1 MTRKLQLDFITLD
14 VFTQVRYTG
23 NPLAIVK
30 VPQSE
35 TLTQQQ
41 KQTIAREFN
50 YSETVI
56 LHERK
61 EFSDDPQWNVDIF
74 LTTDEIP
81 FAGHPTVGTACFLGM
96 QLLDS
101 TSGIDQIKGT
111 LITKAGPV
119 PFAYERQTQ
128 QAQCEVPHDL
138 HVHKRTLTTEDA
150 QSVGLPSQ
158 VYDNFVNKPPFVSL
172 VKGVTFSLVQLP
184 TEEVLAAVPATLSLL
199 KGRDGLDKEWA
210 AEGSTVAFF
219 FYVKVG
225 KAEDGSTK
233 LRTRMILGSLEDPAT
248 GAASSAL
255 AAYLAL
261 SEPERR
267 EEDVDSDVHSFEMVQ
282 GVEMG
287 RKSVIGVEATV
298 KEDRIIKIVLRGSA
312 VSIMEGSLVI

>member
-1 MTRKLQLDFITLD
+1 MTRKLQLEYITLD

-56 LHERK
+56 LHELQ
-61 EFSDDPQWNVDIF
+61 EVGQHPQWNIDIF
-74 LTTDEIP
+74 LTTAEIP
-81 FAGHPTVGTACFLGM
+81 FAGHPTVGTACFLGK

-101 TSGIDQIKGT
+101 KSSGDHVDGT

-119 PFAYERQTQ
+119 PFAYMRPSNT
-128 QAQCEVPHDL
+128 AQCEVPHDV
-138 HVHKRTLTTEDA
+138 HVHQRTLTTGDA
-150 QSVGLPSQ
+150 HNIGLPRV
-158 VYDNFVNKPPFVSL
+158 VYENFASKPPFVSL
-172 VKGVTFSLVQLP
+172 VKGVTFALVQLP
-184 TEEVLAAVPATLSLL
+184 TEDVLAAVPPTLSLL
-199 KGRDGLDKEWA
+199 KSHDGLDKEWA
-210 AEGSTVAFF
+210 AQGSAVGFF
-219 FYVKVG
+219 FFVMVG
-225 KAEDGSTK
+225 HAEDGSTK

-248 GAASSAL
+248 GSASSTL

-261 SEPERR
+261 YGSE
-267 EEDVDSDVHSFEMVQ
+267 DGYDGAASGVHEFEMVQ

-287 RKSVIGVEATV
+287 RKSVIELKVMV
-298 KEDRIIKIVLRGSA
+298 KEDRINKILLRGSA
-312 VSIMEGSLVI
+312 VTVMQGSLVI